1 MCIRVLMRNEKKKA
15 SKHVHAC
22 TCSCCFDPSAHNV
35 WLKLH
40 TSGDGPS
47 SRDGHACTLLG
58 NEMVIHGGFASR
70 VREGV
75 REGDREGDDVVCF
88 LVS

>member
-1 MCIRVLMRNEKKKA
+1 MEER
-15 SKHVHAC
+15 SKQAC

-70 VREGV
+70 VRKGV
-75 REGDREGDDVVCF
+75 REGEREGDDVVCF